1 MLMKLKL
8 ILCLFGVFS
17 LLNVNVYASVS
28 NDAILETTPVL
39 LTGNDILYDVLTN
52 GDKGD
57 HRSARPTIPIY
68 VMLDDS
74 NSSLDLYF
82 ELAVG
87 EIEITIS
94 QDSDVVYSSSEYI
107 ECPVQ
112 KSIQLP
118 LGISGKFLIEIKGNN
133 GACTYGWFDL

>member
-57 HRSARPTIPIY
+57 HRSARPAIPIY

-82 ELAVG
+82 ELAIG

-94 QDSDVVYSSSEYI
+94 QDGDVVYSSSEYI
-107 ECPVQ
+107 EYPVQ